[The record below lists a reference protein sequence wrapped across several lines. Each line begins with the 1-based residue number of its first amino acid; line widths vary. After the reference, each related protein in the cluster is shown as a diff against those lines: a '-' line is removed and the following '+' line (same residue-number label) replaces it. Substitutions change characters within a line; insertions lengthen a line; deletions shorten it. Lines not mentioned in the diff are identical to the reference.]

1 MNSEMFQL
9 SGRPTKLMYS
19 WLMIAA
25 IVIAIAIIASM
36 EFLFIIAVV
45 FVMFA
50 NLSYCLSSRPRE
62 LVIEGEEIIDRD
74 SNAVYKIPH
83 LKGVWSNGSNFL
95 NETSLKRTPGKKI
108 TLEFAHN
115 KKLELIDHDESQIAR
130 LVALLISRCPPRT
143 EPLPSS
149 LTDDYYR
156 THLAKF
162 SKETVFGIR
171 AASEYAKPKTYQKQ
185 IAKLFGLHF
194 FFVGIFALILCVAVF
209 KENQR
214 LPILITG
221 LLLTI
226 PGLILLLFSTVSKVS
241 NSKNL
246 QGCAIAISP
255 IGFALSQRDLNGD
268 LLWSQVKSIKIAG
281 GCLHVSVP
289 GAAFRILNIYEID
302 IRDIKRLMEMN
313 LAGAQ

>member
-1 MNSEMFQL
+1 MNSEIFQL
-9 SGRPTKLMYS
+9 SGRPTKLMYV
-19 WLMIAA
+19 WLMIAV
-25 IVIAIAIIASM
+25 IVIAIGISASM
-36 EFLFIIAVV
+36 AFLFIIAVV

-50 NLSYCLSSRPRE
+50 SLSYCLSSRPRE

-83 LKGVWSNGSNFL
+83 LKGIWSNGSNFL
-95 NETSLKRTPGKKI
+95 NEKSLKRTPGKKI
-108 TLEFAHN
+108 TLEFGHN

-130 LVALLISRCPPRT
+130 LVELLVSRCPPKT

-162 SKETVFGIR
+162 SEETVFGIR
-171 AASEYAKPKTYQKQ
+171 AASEYAKPKRDQKQ

-194 FFVGIFALILCVAVF
+194 FFVGIFVMISCVAEF
-209 KENQR
+209 EDNQR
-214 LPILITG
+214 TILLFTG

-226 PGLILLLFSTVSKVS
+226 PGLILLLLSTVSTVS

-255 IGFALSQRDLNGD
+255 IGFALSQHDLNGD
-268 LLWSQVKSIKIAG
+268 LLWSQVKSIKISG

-289 GAAFRILNIYEID
+289 GAAVRILNIYEID
-302 IRDIKRLMEMN
+302 IRDIKRLMETN
-313 LAGAQ
+313 LAGVQ